1 MHVIKMNA
9 DKSLVTTVRA
19 NIYQG
24 ENNADTL
31 VFLVPMTYES
41 INLASCQMLVW
52 YKTPNNVEHFEGL
65 YVDSEPYKNHYRYRL
80 GITSEIT
87 SVPGRIELRLTA
99 VDTDNDIVL
108 KSDSSFISVIPMSN
122 APELDEDSE
131 EGIIEFDS
139 DMSDDTDD
147 DPNSIGGEI
156 IQF

>member
-1 MHVIKMNA
+1 M
-9 DKSLVTTVRA
+9 
-19 NIYQG
+19 
-24 ENNADTL
+24 
-31 VFLVPMTYES
+31 
-41 INLASCQMLVW
+41 
-52 YKTPNNVEHFEGL
+52 
-65 YVDSEPYKNHYRYRL
+65 
-80 GITSEIT
+80 
-87 SVPGRIELRLTA
+87 PGRIELRLTA
-99 VDTDNDIVL
+99 VDTGNDIVL

>member
-1 MHVIKMNA
+1 M
-9 DKSLVTTVRA
+9 
-19 NIYQG
+19 
-24 ENNADTL
+24 
-31 VFLVPMTYES
+31 
-41 INLASCQMLVW
+41 
-52 YKTPNNVEHFEGL
+52 
-65 YVDSEPYKNHYRYRL
+65 
-80 GITSEIT
+80 
-87 SVPGRIELRLTA
+87 PGRIELRLTA

-139 DMSDDTDD
+139 DMSDDTGD